1 MKLFSVFIEKTIDFF
16 QPLAYSPNMS
26 NTNRLTTTVTEE
38 IFLSIASP
46 EEARRE
52 ESDAQDLRYYLDYCE
67 ECDWVD
73 YLSP

>member
-1 MKLFSVFIEKTIDFF
+1 
-16 QPLAYSPNMS
+16 MS

>member
-1 MKLFSVFIEKTIDFF
+1 LRFAKKELAKNAAG
-16 QPLAYSPNMS
+16 AYSLNMS